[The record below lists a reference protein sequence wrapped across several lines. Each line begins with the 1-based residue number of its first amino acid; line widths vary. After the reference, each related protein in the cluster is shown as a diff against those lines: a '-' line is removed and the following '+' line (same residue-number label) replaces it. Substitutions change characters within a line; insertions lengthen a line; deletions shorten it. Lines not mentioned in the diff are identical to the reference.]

1 MVGQLPEKN
10 VFDRYAKMGLLKSVH
25 DDERGLT
32 CYCYNEFCQFSRLW
46 NAVTRQA
53 RGIVFADDGRLV
65 QRCVPKFFNYEE
77 ADGIADRAI
86 YGGEPV
92 VVEEKLDGCLIKVA
106 NDPELGMVVTSKCSF
121 DNEFIDDAR
130 WYITDRYQANYKN
143 IFEPGKTYSFELLDP
158 ATRTATV
165 IDYGNHVDMVL
176 WAVVDNATGKEENIY
191 SQKFDVFTRPT
202 KYSSDDILSYKH
214 FDNFSDKLCEGV
226 VIKYPNYRLKVKTEE
241 YLRLFRAKSRLN
253 EKTVWEHLRDY
264 DPLVHKDVPEEFWD
278 WLDKTTNK
286 FIHQFNKL
294 RDEAECITNNYMSPK
309 IIAGLTDCAPFL
321 KSAAICYAK
330 GKEKNGD
337 RIIWNQLKPVNGKV
351 VGR

>member
-10 VFDRYAKMGLLKSVH
+10 VFDKYAKMGLLKSVH
-25 DDERGLT
+25 DDEQGLT

-77 ADGIADRAI
+77 PDGIADRAI

-92 VVEEKLDGCLIKVA
+92 VVEEKLDGCLIKVT
-106 NDPELGMVVTSKCSF
+106 NDPELDLVVTSKCSF
-121 DNEFIDDAR
+121 NNEFVDDAM
-130 WYITDRYQANYKN
+130 WYITDRYQASYKK
-143 IFEPGKTYSFELLDP
+143 IFEEGKTYSFELIDP
-158 ATRTATV
+158 RTRTATV
-165 IDYGNHVDMVL
+165 IDYGNEVDMVL

-191 SQKFDVFTRPT
+191 NKKFDMFTRPT
-202 KYSSDDILSYKH
+202 KYSSGDISIFRH
-214 FDNFSDKLCEGV
+214 SDNFSSQLCEGV
-226 VIKYPNYRLKVKTEE
+226 VIKYPNYRLKIKTEE

-253 EKTVWEHLRDY
+253 EKMVWEHLRDY
-264 DPLVHKDVPEEFWD
+264 DPLVHKDVPEEFWG
-278 WLDKTTNK
+278 WLDETTDK

-294 RDEAECITNNYMSPK
+294 KDEAECITNNYMSPK
-309 IIAGLTDCAPFL
+309 LIANLVGYNPSLR
-321 KSAAICYAK
+321 SAAICYAK
-330 GKEKNGD
+330 GKDKNGD

-351 VGR
+351 VGK